1 MKVPDELK
9 SAKDNEFLRAR
20 LNIHFTHNYL
30 KYHLLDVIKPIKL
43 PLNQFTVLRI
53 LKVEYPEN
61 CSINGIKE
69 QMFDKNSDVSRLVDR
84 LLVKKLVVRKECK
97 TDRRQKEI
105 QITQRGIDLFKKIN
119 NHDDLL
125 NSRINHLSLEEVT
138 QLNNLLEKIRI

>member
-30 KYHLLDVIKPIKL
+30 KYHLLDAIKPIKL

-53 LKVEYPEN
+53 LKIGYPKN

-69 QMFDKNSDVSRLVDR
+69 QMFDKNSDVSRLIDR
-84 LLVKKLVVRKECK
+84 LLVKKLVVRKESK
-97 TDRRQKEI
+97 IDRRQKDV
-105 QITQRGIDLFKKIN
+105 QITQCGIDLFKKIN
-119 NHDDLL
+119 NHEELL
-125 NSRINHLSLEEVT
+125 NNKINHLSLEEVT
-138 QLNNLLEKIRI
+138 QLNNLLEKIRN